1 MTQRPLVVV
10 QIREMILQGAL
21 SPGQR
26 VAEAAI
32 AERLGISRTPVRQA
46 LPVLAQEGLL
56 VEAGARGY
64 AVRGFTL
71 GEINEAIE
79 LRGVLEGMAARA
91 LAERGAPRALLRD
104 LRICLDDGDLL
115 FADRATARVD
125 ADAYGAMNARFHD
138 MIIAASDQALLV
150 ELLARVNRVPFVT
163 ASAIAFDRADPAS
176 AFTDLWYAHRQHH
189 AIVDAIAAG
198 QGARAEALLREHV
211 QVQRHSMN
219 LQPTQL
225 SHSRFSADG

>member
-1 MTQRPLVVV
+1 MSQRPRVVV

-21 SPGQR
+21 APGQR

-32 AERLGISRTPVRQA
+32 AEQLGISRTPVRQA
-46 LPVLAQEGLL
+46 LPLLAQEGLL

-71 GEINEAIE
+71 GEIDEAID

-104 LRICLDDGDLL
+104 LRACLDDGDLL
-115 FADRATARVD
+115 FAERATGRVD
-125 ADAYGAMNARFHD
+125 VDSYGAMNARFHD
-138 MIIAASDQALLV
+138 LIIAASAKPLLG

-163 ASAIAFDRADPAS
+163 PSAIAFNHPDS
-176 AFTDLWYAHRQHH
+176 AATFTDLWYAHRQHH
-189 AIVDAIAAG
+189 VIVDAIAVG
-198 QGARAEALLREHV
+198 EGARVEALLREHV

-219 LQPTQL
+219 LHPARL
-225 SHSRFSADG
+225 SNDA

>member
-1 MTQRPLVVV
+1 MSQRPLVVV
-10 QIREMILQGAL
+10 QIREMILQGVL

-32 AERLGISRTPVRQA
+32 AEQLGISRTPVRQA
-46 LPVLAQEGLL
+46 LPLLAQEGLL

-71 GEINEAIE
+71 GEINEAID
-79 LRGVLEGMAARA
+79 LRGVLEGMAART

-104 LRICLDDGDLL
+104 LRTCLDDGDFL
-115 FADRATARVD
+115 FADRAAATID
-125 ADAYGAMNARFHD
+125 ADAYGAMNARVHD
-138 MIIAASDQALLV
+138 LIAAASAQALLG

-163 ASAIAFDRADPAS
+163 PSAIAFDRTDPAS

-189 AIVDAIAAG
+189 AIVEAIAAG
-198 QGARAEALLREHV
+198 EGARAEALLREHV
-211 QVQRHSMN
+211 QVQRHSSN
-219 LQPTQL
+219 LPPTRL
-225 SHSRFSADG
+225 SSDA